1 MNRLQNKKVT
11 VIFACL
17 FFLLLLSNTILAARP
32 NSGEKNI
39 MGRVSECQ
47 SGYIKI
53 DNILFYITP
62 STTAFSNTRDKINLS
77 EIYRRG
83 LVQISFSIYGKR
95 LIADKIKLIDT
106 ASSGKQQSFQ
116 GEVQAAY
123 GNRFL
128 LEGKTFHIDE
138 FTIRTGVTVQKRIPK
153 NWLGI
158 NIIVVAVEK
167 APDIWVA
174 EFIREDFDTTAMVE

>member
-1 MNRLQNKKVT
+1 M
-11 VIFACL
+11 I
-17 FFLLLLSNTILAARP
+17 AAQP
-32 NSGEKNI
+32 NSGGKHI

-53 DNILFYITP
+53 DNILFYLTP
-62 STTAFSNTRDKINLS
+62 STEVLSQAHDKINLS
-77 EIYRRG
+77 EIFRRG
-83 LVQISFSIYGKR
+83 LVQVSFNVYGKR
-95 LIADKIKLIDT
+95 LIADKIKLIDIT
-106 ASSGKQQSFQ
+106 STGKQQSFH
-116 GEVQAAY
+116 GEVKAAY

-128 LEGKTFHIDE
+128 LDGKTFHIDE
-138 FTIRTGVTVQKRIPK
+138 FTIRTGVTVQKSIPK